1 LLFNLDD
8 LAMLKPIMV
17 PFQLALLGAVMGLLS
32 ACTDLEKSAS
42 NDSTR
47 WYTAAQLAQ
56 GQVIFADH
64 CAACHGL
71 HGEGVADWKTVDE
84 NGFYPAPPINGTAHA
99 WHHSLKVLLRTINMG
114 GEPLGGSMPAFQGRL
129 TAQEQRLVIA
139 AFQHYWPDNVY
150 AQWHDID
157 RR

>member
-1 LLFNLDD
+1 
-8 LAMLKPIMV
+8 
-17 PFQLALLGAVMGLLS
+17 
-32 ACTDLEKSAS
+32 
-42 NDSTR
+42 
-47 WYTAAQLAQ
+47 
-56 GQVIFADH
+56 
-64 CAACHGL
+64 
-71 HGEGVADWKTVDE
+71 
-84 NGFYPAPPINGTAHA
+84 
-99 WHHSLKVLLRTINMG
+99 MG

>member
-32 ACTDLEKSAS
+32 ACTDVENIAD
-42 NDSTR
+42 NESTR

-56 GQVIFADH
+56 GQVIFSDH
-64 CAACHGL
+64 CAACHGP
-71 HGEGVADWKTVDE
+71 HGEGVADWKTPDE